1 MGTPV
6 CALIMLKSQPLWE
19 WLQVGSGVLD
29 VFFVPRMIFWMA
41 VVMLLLPAPRNEPGQ
56 KGPSLRDLTAQA
68 ASAAGSYCL
77 ANAYSCAAGLETV
90 RTLAALP
97 SKSTQLGNRTAN
109 TQATRQVA
117 SRSLALPPPR
127 PAIE

>member
-1 MGTPV
+1 
-6 CALIMLKSQPLWE
+6 MLKSQPLWR

-56 KGPSLRDLTAQA
+56 KDPSLRDVAAQA
-68 ASAAGSYCL
+68 ASAAGSYCV
-77 ANAYSCAAGLETV
+77 ANAYNCAAGLETV

-97 SKSTQLGNRTAN
+97 SKSTQPGNKTAN
-109 TQATRQVA
+109 TEAPRQVA
-117 SRSLALPPPR
+117 SRSFALPPPR
-127 PAIE
+127 PAIQ

>member
-1 MGTPV
+1 
-6 CALIMLKSQPLWE
+6 MLKSQPLWQ

-56 KGPSLRDLTAQA
+56 KDPSLRDLAAQA
-68 ASAAGSYCL
+68 ASAASAYCV
-77 ANAYSCAAGLETV
+77 ANAYNCAAGLETV

-97 SKSTQLGNRTAN
+97 GRSTQPGNKTAN
-109 TQATRQVA
+109 SEAPRQIALRGVV
-117 SRSLALPPPR
+117 LPPPR